1 MLFWLGSNGEKSLT
15 VDIYPGFGWD
25 HLRFIDL
32 APLYEVSNFNRSSLF
47 QSCIEMIPI
56 NENKIEM
63 GSIEIDAFDSRS
75 SEYSSNVMIG
85 GSAGFGAFKIAGSYS
100 KEYQTTKKEQEQ
112 EKTITL
118 RNQIDYIMV
127 DVILLPSCP
136 LHPQVKRDLIDIAK
150 YQTNNNSLLATYLA
164 QLFVKKYGTHYTSR
178 LYLGGSIIEEDFVS
192 HLNYHTGTSEE
203 KKYKAAAEA
212 SFLSSFSL
220 SASYSSSSVHSQAT
234 INEYK
239 AKINRKIVNSKGGD
253 IFIMGAHM
261 QQWQASV
268 NNRPVIIRRAVE
280 NLTYVIQA
288 EKIPELTDK
297 ALSKVRKEIDE
308 AINAYVEMNTVRGCM
323 NRNSPS
329 FNWVANLDDS
339 ACAPAEQTIQFG
351 GFIRTCS
358 EDARMSQ
365 QCSKL
370 QARNYYTNNYQ
381 CKPDFIMHLLHT
393 TIQYE
398 SLYTENCHKCGFL
411 WLQQC
416 CDRANIGQ
424 GRRELNLYGCSRNI
438 SRQLTSSGTID
449 IRSSY
454 VFGGSFTT
462 AKVNPVTNTYNCPLG
477 LIQAYDIDGIKVC
490 LSERITSS
498 SDTLP
503 RYGGMYSCE
512 HANIATG
519 SRSQTCPA
527 GYSAYAMGSVNG
539 NCLLEVCLKFE
550 KLDQRR
556 ELPNVAL
563 PPFFSIDA
571 TYIRVETDE
580 AAENVTISSRI
591 FSDRYLNTL
600 YSSAASQLHEIR
612 FCLVVGYICITA
624 LYYVETSA

>member
-1 MLFWLGSNGEKSLT
+1 MQLFWLGSNGEKSLT
-15 VDIYPGFGWD
+15 VDIYPGFSWD

-32 APLYEVSNFNRSSLF
+32 APLYEVSNFNRSHLF

-56 NENKIEM
+56 NENNIEM
-63 GSIEIDAFDSRS
+63 GSIEIDTFNSRS
-75 SEYSSNVMIG
+75 SEYASNVMIG
-85 GSAGFGAFKIAGSYS
+85 GSAGFVAFKIGGSYS
-100 KEYQTTKKEQEQ
+100 KEYQTTKKEQGQ

-127 DVILLPSCP
+127 DVILLSSCP

-150 YQTNNNSLLATYLA
+150 YLANNNSLLATYLV
-164 QLFVKKYGTHYTSR
+164 QLLNKKIRNT
-178 LYLGGSIIEEDFVS
+178 LY
-192 HLNYHTGTSEE
+192 
-203 KKYKAAAEA
+203 K
-212 SFLSSFSL
+212 SFIFGL

-261 QQWQASV
+261 QEWQTSV

-280 NLTYVIQA
+280 NLTYVIQT

-308 AINAYVEMNTVRGCM
+308 AINTYVEMNTVRGCM

-358 EDARMSQ
+358 EDARMPQKRSGLRTQ
-365 QCSKL
+365 
-370 QARNYYTNNYQ
+370 NYYTNSYQ
-381 CKPDFIMHLLHT
+381 CKPNFIMHLLHT
-393 TIQYE
+393 TAQYE
-398 SLYTENCHKCGFL
+398 SISTEHCWKCGFL
-411 WLQQC
+411 WLQKC
-416 CDRANIGQ
+416 CDTTYIGQ
-424 GRRELNLYGCSRNI
+424 GRRDLNLDGCSRNI
-438 SRQLTSSGTID
+438 SQQLTASGTID

-462 AKVNPVTNTYNCPLG
+462 VKVNPVTNAYNCPLG

-498 SDTLP
+498 PDTLP

-512 HANIATG
+512 RANIATG
-519 SRSQTCPA
+519 SHTKTCPA
-527 GYSAYAMGSVNG
+527 GYSAYVMGSVNG

-550 KLDQRR
+550 KLD
-556 ELPNVAL
+556 E
-563 PPFFSIDA
+563 
-571 TYIRVETDE
+571 
-580 AAENVTISSRI
+580 
-591 FSDRYLNTL
+591 
-600 YSSAASQLHEIR
+600 
-612 FCLVVGYICITA
+612 
-624 LYYVETSA
+624 